1 MKIFLTGATGFLGF
15 HIANICISNGAEI
28 LCLKRTSSRSKFD
41 SQIEKKIKWVNRD
54 TANWK
59 EVVKDF
65 APDTLIHSA
74 WEGVSSK
81 ERNDE
86 EVQKRNI
93 EFTQELITLTSYKQI
108 IILGSQDEYGI
119 INHIVTESDPL
130 IPVTEYAK
138 AKIQCCQFLKEYA
151 ERHNI
156 VWQWIR
162 VFSIYGEQQNNNWLI
177 PSIIQRCLSEQKEI
191 ETTKGEQTYSYLYSA
206 DFAKAIYLILS
217 KKQACSGIYN
227 LSSKYPI
234 KLKDLFELIKQST
247 HSKTNFIP
255 CLPYRENQSMTI
267 LGNCQKFINTFGE
280 FEQTTLQTGIN
291 NLIEFYTHK
300 NESI

>member
-41 SQIEKKIKWVNRD
+41 SSTEKYIKWVNRD
-54 TANWK
+54 ISNWK
-59 EVVKDF
+59 EIVKDF
-65 APDTLIHSA
+65 APDILVHSA
-74 WEGVSSK
+74 WEGIAS
-81 ERNDE
+81 EDRNDKKI
-86 EVQKRNI
+86 QKRNI
-93 EFTQELITLTSYKQI
+93 EFTKELITLTSYKQI
-108 IILGSQDEYGI
+108 IVLGSQDEYGI
-119 INHIVTESDPL
+119 INHIVTETDPL
-130 IPVTEYAK
+130 TPVTEYAK

-151 ERHNI
+151 EKHNI

-162 VFSIYGEQQNNNWLI
+162 IFSIYGEYQNNNWLI
-177 PSIIQRCLSEQKEI
+177 PSIIQHCLFGQTDI
-191 ETTKGEQTYSYLYSA
+191 ETTKGEQIYSYLYST

-217 KKQACSGIYN
+217 RKQAYCGIYN

-234 KLKDLFELIKQST
+234 RLKDLFELVKQST

-255 CLPYRENQSMTI
+255 CLPYRKNQSMTI
-267 LGNCQKFINTFGE
+267 LGNCQKFIDTFGE
-280 FEQTTLQTGIN
+280 FEETTLQTGIN
-291 NLIEFYTHK
+291 NLIEFYTRK